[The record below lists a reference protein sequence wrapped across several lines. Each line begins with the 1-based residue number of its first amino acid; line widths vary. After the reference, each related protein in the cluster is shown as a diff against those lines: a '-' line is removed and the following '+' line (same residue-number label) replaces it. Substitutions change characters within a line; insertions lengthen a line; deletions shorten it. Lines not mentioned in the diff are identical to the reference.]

1 LQLNDSLE
9 LDAAAAEVELLG
21 RTAIGRELVDVDA
34 LARLEGLGF
43 ERALAVQALLQV
55 RHVTAVRSKISLA
68 HD

>member
-55 RHVTAVRSKISLA
+55 
-68 HD
+68 